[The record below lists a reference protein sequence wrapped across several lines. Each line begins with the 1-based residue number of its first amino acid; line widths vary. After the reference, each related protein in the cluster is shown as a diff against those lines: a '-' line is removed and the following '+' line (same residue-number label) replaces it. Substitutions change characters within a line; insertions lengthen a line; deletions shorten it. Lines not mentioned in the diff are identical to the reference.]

1 MDKWIRQPPV
11 RIILVILVVRRRAR
25 LCVEGCLGRHKLIL
39 KYFLK
44 YFKLNKTNP
53 QMGDNVL
60 HARLVTIH
68 HCFSAVFKKELNIRR
83 CRLIAI
89 RRDDHVLI
97 LEA

>member
-1 MDKWIRQPPV
+1 MDTAAKYLNHLEILNIVQPD
-11 RIILVILVVRRRAR
+11 AK
-25 LCVEGCLGRHKLIL
+25 HL

-53 QMGDNVL
+53 QMGDNIL

-68 HCFSAVFKKELNIRR
+68 HRLAAVFKKELNIRR
-83 CRLIAI
+83 RRFIAI

>member
-1 MDKWIRQPPV
+1 MDSSTARPHHTRHSRRTATCPA
-11 RIILVILVVRRRAR
+11 LRRR
-25 LCVEGCLGRHKLIL
+25 LSGRHKLIL